1 MNKDKLIKLLDEQKI
16 VLQEMIRVLKQKQ
29 NAIVKN
35 DSMALEE
42 ANHLEEVVLNKLSRK
57 ELERINLIRNISAEL
72 GLNLSEINS
81 NNIKEFYKHLKT
93 KLNLEE
99 YESLNNTRNENKKLV
114 EQASLINKQNKLLIE
129 QANSFIKQVIN
140 VLFKSQNKPL
150 LDRKA

>member
-16 VLQEMIRVLKQKQ
+16 VLQEMVQVLKQKQ
-29 NAIVKN
+29 IAIVKN
-35 DSMALEE
+35 NSVALEE
-42 ANHLEEVVLNKLSRK
+42 ANHLEEIILNKLSRK
-57 ELERINLIRNISAEL
+57 EVERVNLIRNLSVEL

-81 NNIKEFYKHLKT
+81 NTIKEFYKLLKT
-93 KLNLEE
+93 KLNNED
-99 YESLNNTRNENKKLV
+99 YESLSNTRNENKKLV
-114 EQASLINKQNKLLIE
+114 EQASLINKQNKLLVE

>member
-16 VLQEMIRVLKQKQ
+16 VLQEMIQILKQKQ
-29 NAIVKN
+29 IAIVKN
-35 DSMALEE
+35 DSVALEE
-42 ANHLEEVVLNKLSRK
+42 ANHLEEIILNKLSRK
-57 ELERINLIRNISAEL
+57 EVERVNLIRNLSEDL

-81 NNIKEFYKHLKT
+81 NTIKEFYKHLKT
-93 KLNLEE
+93 KLNNEE
-99 YESLNNTRNENKKLV
+99 YESLSNTRNENKKLV
-114 EQASLINKQNKLLIE
+114 EQASMINKQNKLLVE